1 MARLTVLLFVAF
13 SFGYG
18 FAVLADEN
26 NAPDPAS
33 NPKQGTELVVTS
45 KPNSAPTRA
54 EWRGWDK
61 GWLRIEGSAKTAWQ
75 SGFRDRA
82 GDFAIRA
89 IVDYEV
95 PVRKHL
101 TVSPRLMPFMYW
113 DENNAG
119 NNEIFAAGAGVSLRG
134 YPKPYEYRKLY
145 AELGGMVIGQT
156 DTFKGNSS
164 HFNFMEE
171 IGVGYVFDSNWNV
184 AFKVG
189 HISNADLGRTNA
201 GVNWASLSLGYSFH
215 R

>member
-1 MARLTVLLFVAF
+1 MARPIVSLLLAL
-13 SFGYG
+13 SLGYG
-18 FAVLADEN
+18 STAFAEEDK
-26 NAPDPAS
+26 APDPA
-33 NPKQGTELVVTS
+33 PRQRQEAGS
-45 KPNSAPTRA
+45 KNSSSQSQARA
-54 EWRGWDK
+54 DWRGWDK
-61 GWLRIEGSAKTAWQ
+61 GWLRIEGAAKTAWK
-75 SGFRDRA
+75 SGHEQRA
-82 GDFAIRA
+82 GDVGIRA

-145 AELGGMVIGQT
+145 AELGGMIIGQT

-184 AFKVG
+184 AFKLG

-201 GVNWASLSLGYSFH
+201 GVNWASLSLGYSF
-215 R
+215 RR